1 MFIMCCCRDV
11 AGVVCLSCA
20 AVEMWQVLCIY
31 HVLLLRCGR
40 CYVFIMCCCRDVA
53 GVVCLSCAAVEMW
66 LLLCV
71 YHVLL

>member
-20 AVEMWQVLCIY
+20 AVEMWQVLCVY
-31 HVLLLRCGR
+31 HV
-40 CYVFIMCCCRDVA
+40 CCRDVA
-53 GVVCLSCAAVEMW
+53 
-66 LLLCV
+66 CV

>member
-20 AVEMWQVLCIY
+20 AVEMWQVLCVY
-31 HVLLLRCGR
+31 HVL
-40 CYVFIMCCCRDVA
+40 CRDVA
-53 GVVCLSCAAVEMW
+53 GAVCLSCAVVEMW
-66 LLLCV
+66 QVLCV